1 MKIFGREPALILGFI
16 AAAVQSLAAF
26 NVHVSPGVQTAV
38 NAIAASVV
46 AIISAVVMKTGAVG
60 AALMQLATAGMALVV
75 GLGLD
80 WSTERQGWVMAL
92 VAAGIAMFT
101 RTQVTAPV
109 TLHALEQSSP
119 IEPPAQPVQAV

>member
-16 AAAVQSLAAF
+16 AAAVQSLTAF
-26 NVHVSPGVQTAV
+26 GIKVSPDVQTAV
-38 NAIAASVV
+38 NAIAAAIV
-46 AIISAVVMKTGAVG
+46 AIILAVVLHNGALG

-80 WSTERQGWVMAL
+80 WDTTRQGWVMAL
-92 VAAGIAMFT
+92 VAAGIALFT

-109 TLHALEQSSP
+109 PAVGLEQRSP
-119 IEPPAQPVQAV
+119 VKAA